1 MSQGILPGMGVNMSS
16 TDDVADTAVE
26 IAKHE
31 AHSVEEQHKAH
42 LAWCNRSLQ
51 SNAEAFINASQAVTD
66 EIWDEIDI
74 QATIDNLGSY
84 NWYARCLTAL
94 FIIGAAPGCTRCARC
109 DHVGHRPPLWG
120 GRRAVPHCPC
130 SRGYRRRACHQ
141 YLTIAAPHITLCAPY
156 TGLVLRLVAALL
168 FVGRMVDLARVK
180 SCWMSSFNHALL
192 PKGKSSSAREAGN
205 LQHGSV

>member
-1 MSQGILPGMGVNMSS
+1 MLMMNQGILPGIGVNMSS

-51 SNAEAFINASQAVTD
+51 SNAEAFINVSQAVTD
-66 EIWDEIDI
+66 EILDEIDF

-109 DHVGHRPPLWG
+109 DHRVSGWP
-120 GRRAVPHCPC
+120 
-130 SRGYRRRACHQ
+130 Q
-141 YLTIAAPHITLCAPY
+141 AAA
-156 TGLVLRLVAALL
+156 
-168 FVGRMVDLARVK
+168 VGRPCPPVHVV
-180 SCWMSSFNHALL
+180 
-192 PKGKSSSAREAGN
+192 EAIGGVPAN
-205 LQHGSV
+205 SI